1 MNLRHTIV
9 ALASAGLI
17 AGCQTASRFDEST
30 SGASPS
36 LVVLVAIDQLRADM
50 IDRYESVFS
59 GGFRR
64 LLDEGHRFS
73 NATHDHAGTYTA
85 PGHTTLSTGVHP
97 SRHGVVGNSWSELRD
112 STWTLIYSMGDTES
126 AILGFPE
133 MEGRSPAN
141 LYRGGLPDWVL
152 TEHPEARVV
161 SISRKDRAAIGLAAR
176 AVGEVYWLSETTG
189 RFITSEFYHS
199 EYPEWVFRFHETEMS
214 RIYSDMVWESTIPAE
229 HLGLTR
235 PDTSSYEL
243 DGVHTSFPHRAA
255 DRSDLGDPGEVNRWR
270 YQETPF
276 PDAAVLALV
285 KTAIRELEL
294 GGSNSVDY
302 LGVSFSQTDLIGHRF
317 GPFSREQLDNLI
329 RLDGLLGELFDSLD
343 REVGRGRW
351 VLALSSDHGVLE
363 IPEHLAEEGAD
374 AVRFGRDER
383 VAVRDA
389 VNEAAQR
396 GLEGDALANAVRG
409 TVSALPFIAAAYTF
423 REAAGTNAQADS
435 FAALFARSQSE
446 GRVLDFS
453 GRFGVHVRYPPHTL
467 TSAER
472 ATHGSP
478 YYYDRSVPLF
488 FIGAGVRPG
497 DSSVPVGTVDV
508 APTLAALGRIRTPAD
523 LDGRSLM
530 SELLAPE

>member
-1 MNLRHTIV
+1 MNFRRSIV
-9 ALASAGLI
+9 VLAGVGLI
-17 AGCQTASRFDEST
+17 AGCQTASRFGEST
-30 SGASPS
+30 SGAGPS
-36 LVVLVAIDQLRADM
+36 LVVLVAVDQLRPDM
-50 IDRYESVFS
+50 IDRYEAVFS

-85 PGHTTLSTGVHP
+85 PGHATLSTGLHP
-97 SRHGVVGNSWSELRD
+97 SRHGVIGNNWSELRD
-112 STWTLIYSMGDTES
+112 STWTRIYSMGDPDS
-126 AILGFPE
+126 AILGSPE

-152 TEHPEARVV
+152 TGHPEARVV
-161 SISRKDRAAIGLAAR
+161 SISRKDRAAIGLGAR
-176 AVGEVYWLSETTG
+176 AVGEVYWLSEITG
-189 RFITSEFYHS
+189 RFITSEFYRS
-199 EYPEWVFRFHETEMS
+199 EYPDWVVRFNETEMP
-214 RIYSDMVWESTIPAE
+214 RIYSDMVWESNIPRE

-255 DRSDLGDPGEVNRWR
+255 DRSDLGNPGEVNRWR
-270 YQETPF
+270 YEETPF

-285 KTAIRELEL
+285 RSAIRELEL
-294 GGSNSVDY
+294 GGRSSVDY

-363 IPEHLAEEGAD
+363 IPEHLSEQGED

-389 VNEAAQR
+389 ITEAAR
-396 GLEGDALANAVRG
+396 PGLEGNALAIAVREA
-409 TVSALPFIAAAYTF
+409 VSALPFIASAYTF
-423 REAAGTNAQADS
+423 SEAASADAQADS
-435 FAALFARSQSE
+435 FAALFGHSQVE
-446 GRVLDFS
+446 GRVLDFA
-453 GRFGVHVRYPPHTL
+453 GRYGVHVRYPPNSL
-467 TSAER
+467 TSSER

-478 YYYDRSVPLF
+478 YYYDRAVPLLF
-488 FIGAGVRPG
+488 LGAGVRSG
-497 DSSVPVGTVDV
+497 DSSVPVRTVDV
-508 APTLAALGRIRTPAD
+508 APTLAALGGIRTPAD
-523 LDGRSLM
+523 LDGRSLVR
-530 SELLAPE
+530 ELLAPE